1 MMRHYDENII
11 QLIQLYLTGDL
22 SEEGKA
28 KLEDWI
34 HGDPSHERLFD
45 EICEERNVVR
55 DLEVYERVNKDT
67 AWEKVV
73 SRGDI
78 KRRHTSRRLGWYR
91 WVAAVALPV
100 MVVAA
105 GYFIR
110 EVKRDTLRQGVEIAS
125 IEPGK
130 SKAILRLGNNR
141 VLEITK
147 ERETHVDVAEG
158 VAATNNSSGMIYPE
172 QVATGKTEYNVLEVP
187 RGGEYTVTLSDG
199 TVVHLNSGSELR
211 YPVAFSAERREVFL
225 SGEGYFEVVKD
236 TVRPFF
242 VNADKLKIR
251 VYGTSFNVNTYN
263 IEKIQTV
270 LVEGKIGIQT
280 MNMNTEYMVK
290 PGQLAL
296 YNQEKG
302 TMEIRD
308 VDVLPY
314 VAWKDHEFMFDDE
327 SLEEIMN
334 RLSLWYDVDVF
345 FQAASL
351 KQLHFT
357 GHLGR
362 YEDISHIL
370 DAISGVTQVKFSVKG
385 KTIIVME

>member
-1 MMRHYDENII
+1 MKHYDEGII

-22 SEEGKA
+22 SEEEKI
-28 KLEDWI
+28 KLEEWI
-34 HGDPSHERLFD
+34 RRDIARERLLK
-45 EICEERNVVR
+45 EICEEGNIAR
-55 DLEVYERVNKDT
+55 DLDVYGRVDERV

-73 SRGDI
+73 WRGNI
-78 KRRHTSRRLGWYR
+78 RLRYSSRRWGWYR
-91 WVAAVALPV
+91 WVAAVMLPL

-105 GYFIR
+105 GYFVR
-110 EVKRDTLRQGVEIAS
+110 EMQEGTGQRGTEPVS

-130 SKAILRLGNNR
+130 SKAILRLADNR
-141 VLEITK
+141 MIEITR
-147 ERETHVDVAEG
+147 ERETRFDVADG
-158 VAATNNSSGMIYPE
+158 IAATNDSSGMVYPE
-172 QVATGKTEYNVLEVP
+172 QVAAGEVEYNVLEVP

-199 TVVHLNSGSELR
+199 TVVYLNSGSELR
-211 YPVAFSAERREVFL
+211 YPVAFGTERREVFL
-225 SGEGYFEVVKD
+225 SGEGYFDVVKD
-236 TVRPFF
+236 VERPFF

-263 IEKIQTV
+263 LANVETV
-270 LVEGKIGIQT
+270 LVEGNIGIRET
-280 MNMNTEYMVK
+280 NADVEYSVM

-296 YNQEKG
+296 YNREKG

-308 VDVLPY
+308 VDVRPY
-314 VAWKDHEFMFDDE
+314 VAWKEHEFMFDNE

-334 RLSLWYDVDVF
+334 TLSLWYDVDVF
-345 FQAASL
+345 FQTASL

-362 YEDISHIL
+362 YEEVSHIL

-385 KTIIVME
+385 RTIIVME

>member
-1 MMRHYDENII
+1 MRDYDENIV
-11 QLIQLYLTGDL
+11 QLIRLYLTGDL
-22 SEEGKA
+22 SEEEKV

-34 HGDPSHERLFD
+34 HGDSSRKRLFD
-45 EICEERNVVR
+45 EICEERNVAR
-55 DLEVYERVNKDT
+55 DLEVYERVNKES

-73 SRGDI
+73 CRGNI
-78 KRRHTSRRLGWYR
+78 KLQHSSRRLGWYR
-91 WVAAVALPV
+91 WVAAVMLPV
-100 MVVAA
+100 MVAA

-110 EVKRDTLRQGVEIAS
+110 EMKRDSLQQGVEIAS

-211 YPVAFSAERREVFL
+211 YPVAFGAERREVFL

-236 TVRPFF
+236 SVRPFF

-251 VYGTSFNVNTYN
+251 VYGTSFNVNTYDLEN
-263 IEKIQTV
+263 IQTV

-302 TMEIRD
+302 TMEILN

-327 SLEEIMN
+327 SLEKIMN

-345 FQAASL
+345 FQTASL

-362 YEDISHIL
+362 YDDISHIL

-385 KTIIVME
+385 RTIIVME

>member
-1 MMRHYDENII
+1 MRDYDENIV

-22 SEEGKA
+22 SEEEKV

-34 HGDPSHERLFD
+34 RGDSSRKRLFD

-55 DLEVYERVNKDT
+55 DLEVYERVNKES

-73 SRGDI
+73 CRGNI
-78 KRRHTSRRLGWYR
+78 KLQHSPRRLGWYR
-91 WVAAVALPV
+91 WVAAVMLPV
-100 MVVAA
+100 MVAA

-110 EVKRDTLRQGVEIAS
+110 EMKRDSLQQGVEIAS

-158 VAATNNSSGMIYPE
+158 IAATNNSSGMIYPE
-172 QVATGKTEYNVLEVP
+172 QVATGKTEDNVLEIP

-211 YPVAFSAERREVFL
+211 YPVAFGAERREVFL

-236 TVRPFF
+236 SVRPFF

-251 VYGTSFNVNTYN
+251 VYGTSFNVNTYDLEN
-263 IEKIQTV
+263 IQTV

-302 TMEIRD
+302 TMEILN
-308 VDVLPY
+308 VDVQLY

-327 SLEEIMN
+327 SLEKIMN

-345 FQAASL
+345 FQTASL

-362 YEDISHIL
+362 YDDISHIL

-385 KTIIVME
+385 RTIIVME

>member
-1 MMRHYDENII
+1 MRDYDENIV

-22 SEEGKA
+22 SEEEKV

-34 HGDPSHERLFD
+34 HGDSSRKRLFD
-45 EICEERNVVR
+45 EICEERNVAR
-55 DLEVYERVNKDT
+55 DLEVYERVNKES

-73 SRGDI
+73 CRGNI
-78 KRRHTSRRLGWYR
+78 KLQHSSRRLGWYR
-91 WVAAVALPV
+91 WVAAVMLPV
-100 MVVAA
+100 MVAA

-110 EVKRDTLRQGVEIAS
+110 EMKRDSLQQGVEIAS

-158 VAATNNSSGMIYPE
+158 VAATNNSSGKIYPE

-211 YPVAFSAERREVFL
+211 YPVAFGAERREVFL

-236 TVRPFF
+236 SVRPFF

-251 VYGTSFNVNTYN
+251 VYGTSFNVNTYDLEN
-263 IEKIQTV
+263 IQTV

-302 TMEIRD
+302 TMEILN

-327 SLEEIMN
+327 SLEKIMN

-345 FQAASL
+345 FQTASL

-362 YEDISHIL
+362 YDDISHIL

-385 KTIIVME
+385 RTIIVME

>member
-1 MMRHYDENII
+1 MRDYDENIV

-22 SEEGKA
+22 SEEEKV

-34 HGDPSHERLFD
+34 HGDSSRKRLFD
-45 EICEERNVVR
+45 EICEERNVAR
-55 DLEVYERVNKDT
+55 DLEVYERVNKES

-73 SRGDI
+73 CRGNI
-78 KRRHTSRRLGWYR
+78 KLQHSPRRLGWYR
-91 WVAAVALPV
+91 WVAAVMLPV
-100 MVVAA
+100 MVAA

-110 EVKRDTLRQGVEIAS
+110 EMKRDSLQQGVEIAS

-158 VAATNNSSGMIYPE
+158 IAATNNSSGMIYPE
-172 QVATGKTEYNVLEVP
+172 QVATGKTEYNVLEIP

-211 YPVAFSAERREVFL
+211 YPVAFGAERREVFL

-236 TVRPFF
+236 SVRPFF

-251 VYGTSFNVNTYN
+251 VYGTSFNVNTYDLEN
-263 IEKIQTV
+263 IQTV

-302 TMEIRD
+302 TMEILN
-308 VDVLPY
+308 VDVQLY

-327 SLEEIMN
+327 SLEKIMN

-345 FQAASL
+345 FQTASL

-362 YEDISHIL
+362 YDDISHIL

-385 KTIIVME
+385 RTIIVME

>member
-1 MMRHYDENII
+1 MRDYDENIV

-22 SEEGKA
+22 SEEEKV

-34 HGDPSHERLFD
+34 HGDSSRKRLFD
-45 EICEERNVVR
+45 EICEERNVAR
-55 DLEVYERVNKDT
+55 DLEVYERVNKES

-73 SRGDI
+73 CRGNI
-78 KRRHTSRRLGWYR
+78 KLQHSSRRLGWYR
-91 WVAAVALPV
+91 WVAAVMLPV
-100 MVVAA
+100 MVAA

-110 EVKRDTLRQGVEIAS
+110 EMKRDSLQQGVEIAS

-211 YPVAFSAERREVFL
+211 YPVAFGAERREVFL

-236 TVRPFF
+236 SVRPFF

-251 VYGTSFNVNTYN
+251 VYGTSFNVNTYDLEN
-263 IEKIQTV
+263 IQTV
-270 LVEGKIGIQT
+270 LVEGKIGIKT
-280 MNMNTEYMVK
+280 NMNTEYMVK

-302 TMEIRD
+302 TMEILN

-327 SLEEIMN
+327 SLEKIMN

-345 FQAASL
+345 FQTASL

-362 YEDISHIL
+362 YDDISHIL

-385 KTIIVME
+385 RTIIVME

>member
-1 MMRHYDENII
+1 MRDYDENIV

-22 SEEGKA
+22 SEEEKV

-34 HGDPSHERLFD
+34 HGDSSRKRLFD
-45 EICEERNVVR
+45 EICEERNVAR
-55 DLEVYERVNKDT
+55 DLEVYERVNKES

-73 SRGDI
+73 CRGNI
-78 KRRHTSRRLGWYR
+78 KLQHSSRRLGWYR
-91 WVAAVALPV
+91 WVAAVMLPV
-100 MVVAA
+100 MVAA

-110 EVKRDTLRQGVEIAS
+110 EMKRDSLQQGVEIAS

-211 YPVAFSAERREVFL
+211 YPVAFGAERREVFL

-236 TVRPFF
+236 SVRPFF

-251 VYGTSFNVNTYN
+251 VYGTSFNVNTYDLEN
-263 IEKIQTV
+263 IQTV

-302 TMEIRD
+302 TMEILN

-327 SLEEIMN
+327 SLEKSMN

-345 FQAASL
+345 FQTASL
-351 KQLHFT
+351 KQLHCT

-362 YEDISHIL
+362 YDDISHIL

-385 KTIIVME
+385 RTIIVME

>member
-1 MMRHYDENII
+1 MRDYDENIV

-22 SEEGKA
+22 SEEEKV

-34 HGDPSHERLFD
+34 RGDSSRKRLFD

-55 DLEVYERVNKDT
+55 DLEVYERVNKES

-73 SRGDI
+73 CRGNI
-78 KRRHTSRRLGWYR
+78 KLQHSPRRLGWYR
-91 WVAAVALPV
+91 WVAAVMLPV
-100 MVVAA
+100 MVAA

-110 EVKRDTLRQGVEIAS
+110 EMKRDSLQQGVEIAS

-158 VAATNNSSGMIYPE
+158 IAATNNSSGMIYPE
-172 QVATGKTEYNVLEVP
+172 QVATGKTEYNVLEIP

-211 YPVAFSAERREVFL
+211 YPVAFGAERREVFL

-236 TVRPFF
+236 SVRPFF

-251 VYGTSFNVNTYN
+251 VYGTSFNVNTYDLEN
-263 IEKIQTV
+263 IQTV

-302 TMEIRD
+302 TMEILN
-308 VDVLPY
+308 VDVQLY

-327 SLEEIMN
+327 SLEKIMN
-334 RLSLWYDVDVF
+334 RLSLWYVVDVF
-345 FQAASL
+345 FQTASL

-362 YEDISHIL
+362 YDDISHIL

-385 KTIIVME
+385 RTIIVME

>member
-1 MMRHYDENII
+1 MRDYDENIV

-22 SEEGKA
+22 SEEEKV

-34 HGDPSHERLFD
+34 RRDSSRKRLFD

-55 DLEVYERVNKDT
+55 DLEVYERVNKES

-73 SRGDI
+73 CRGNI
-78 KRRHTSRRLGWYR
+78 KLQHSPRRLGWYR
-91 WVAAVALPV
+91 WVAAVMLPV
-100 MVVAA
+100 MVAA

-110 EVKRDTLRQGVEIAS
+110 EMKRDSLQQGVEIAS

-158 VAATNNSSGMIYPE
+158 IAATNNSSGMIYPE
-172 QVATGKTEYNVLEVP
+172 QVATGKTEYNVLEIP

-211 YPVAFSAERREVFL
+211 YPVAFGAERREVFL

-236 TVRPFF
+236 SVRPFF

-251 VYGTSFNVNTYN
+251 VYGTSFNVNTYDLEN
-263 IEKIQTV
+263 IQTV

-302 TMEIRD
+302 TMEILN
-308 VDVLPY
+308 VDVQLY

-327 SLEEIMN
+327 SLEKIMN

-345 FQAASL
+345 FQTASL

-362 YEDISHIL
+362 YDDISHIL

-385 KTIIVME
+385 RTIIVME

>member
-1 MMRHYDENII
+1 MRDYDENIV

-22 SEEGKA
+22 SEEEKV

-34 HGDPSHERLFD
+34 RGDSSRKRLFD
-45 EICEERNVVR
+45 EICEERNVAR
-55 DLEVYERVNKDT
+55 DLEVYERVNKES

-73 SRGDI
+73 CRGNI
-78 KRRHTSRRLGWYR
+78 KLQHSPRRLGWYR
-91 WVAAVALPV
+91 WVAAVMLPV
-100 MVVAA
+100 MVAA

-110 EVKRDTLRQGVEIAS
+110 EMKRDSLQQGVEIAS

-172 QVATGKTEYNVLEVP
+172 QVATGKTEYNVLEIP

-211 YPVAFSAERREVFL
+211 YPVAFGAERREVFL

-236 TVRPFF
+236 SVRPFF

-251 VYGTSFNVNTYN
+251 VYGTSFNVNTYDLEN
-263 IEKIQTV
+263 IQTV

-302 TMEIRD
+302 TMEILN

-327 SLEEIMN
+327 SLEKIMN

-345 FQAASL
+345 FQTASL

-362 YEDISHIL
+362 YDDISHIL

-385 KTIIVME
+385 RTIIVME

>member
-1 MMRHYDENII
+1 MMRDYDENIV

-22 SEEGKA
+22 SEEEKV

-34 HGDPSHERLFD
+34 RGDSSRKRLFD

-55 DLEVYERVNKDT
+55 DLEVYERVNKES

-73 SRGDI
+73 CRGNI
-78 KRRHTSRRLGWYR
+78 KLQHSPRRLGWYR
-91 WVAAVALPV
+91 WVAAVMLPV
-100 MVVAA
+100 MVAA

-110 EVKRDTLRQGVEIAS
+110 EMKRDSLQQGVEIAS

-158 VAATNNSSGMIYPE
+158 IAATNNSSGMIYPE
-172 QVATGKTEYNVLEVP
+172 QVATGKTEYNVLEIP

-211 YPVAFSAERREVFL
+211 YPVAFGAERREVFL

-236 TVRPFF
+236 SVRPFF

-251 VYGTSFNVNTYN
+251 VYGTSFNVNTYDLEN
-263 IEKIQTV
+263 IQTV

-302 TMEIRD
+302 TMEILN
-308 VDVLPY
+308 VDVQLY

-327 SLEEIMN
+327 SLEKIMN

-345 FQAASL
+345 FQTASL

-362 YEDISHIL
+362 YDDISHIL

-385 KTIIVME
+385 RTIIVME

>member
-1 MMRHYDENII
+1 MRDYDENIV

-22 SEEGKA
+22 SEEEKV

-34 HGDPSHERLFD
+34 RGDSSRKRLFD

-55 DLEVYERVNKDT
+55 DLEVYERVNKES

-73 SRGDI
+73 CRGNI
-78 KRRHTSRRLGWYR
+78 KLQHSPRRLGWYR
-91 WVAAVALPV
+91 WVAAVMLPV
-100 MVVAA
+100 MVAA

-110 EVKRDTLRQGVEIAS
+110 EMKRDSLQQGVEIAS

-158 VAATNNSSGMIYPE
+158 IAATNNSSGMIYPE
-172 QVATGKTEYNVLEVP
+172 QVVTGKTEYNVLEIP

-211 YPVAFSAERREVFL
+211 YPVAFGAERREVFL

-236 TVRPFF
+236 SVRPFF

-251 VYGTSFNVNTYN
+251 VYGTSFNVNTYDLEN
-263 IEKIQTV
+263 IQTV

-302 TMEIRD
+302 TMEILN
-308 VDVLPY
+308 VDVQLY

-327 SLEEIMN
+327 SLEKIMN

-345 FQAASL
+345 FQTASL

-362 YEDISHIL
+362 YDDISHIL

-385 KTIIVME
+385 RTIIVME

>member
-1 MMRHYDENII
+1 MRDYDENIV

-22 SEEGKA
+22 SEEEKV

-34 HGDPSHERLFD
+34 RGDSSRKRLFD

-55 DLEVYERVNKDT
+55 DLEVYERVNKES

-73 SRGDI
+73 CRGNI
-78 KRRHTSRRLGWYR
+78 KLQHSPRRLGWYR
-91 WVAAVALPV
+91 WVAAVMLPV
-100 MVVAA
+100 MVAA

-110 EVKRDTLRQGVEIAS
+110 EMKRDSLQQGVEIAS

-158 VAATNNSSGMIYPE
+158 IAATNNSSGMIYPE
-172 QVATGKTEYNVLEVP
+172 QVATGKTEYNVLEIP
-187 RGGEYTVTLSDG
+187 RTVTLSDG

-211 YPVAFSAERREVFL
+211 YPVAFGAERREVFL

-236 TVRPFF
+236 SVRPFF

-251 VYGTSFNVNTYN
+251 VYGTSFNVNTYDLEN
-263 IEKIQTV
+263 IQTV

-302 TMEIRD
+302 TMEILN
-308 VDVLPY
+308 VDVQLY

-327 SLEEIMN
+327 SLEKIMN

-345 FQAASL
+345 FQTASL
-351 KQLHFT
+351 NQLHFT

-362 YEDISHIL
+362 YDDISHIL

-385 KTIIVME
+385 RTIIVME

>member
-1 MMRHYDENII
+1 MRDYDENIV

-22 SEEGKA
+22 SEEEKV

-34 HGDPSHERLFD
+34 HGDSSRKRLFD
-45 EICEERNVVR
+45 EICEERNVAR
-55 DLEVYERVNKDT
+55 DLEVYERVNKES

-73 SRGDI
+73 CRGNI
-78 KRRHTSRRLGWYR
+78 KLQHSSRRLGWYR
-91 WVAAVALPV
+91 WVAAVMLPV
-100 MVVAA
+100 MVAA

-110 EVKRDTLRQGVEIAS
+110 EMKRDSLQQGVEIAS

-158 VAATNNSSGMIYPE
+158 IAATNNSSGMIYPE

-211 YPVAFSAERREVFL
+211 YPVAFGAERREVFL

-236 TVRPFF
+236 SVRPFF

-251 VYGTSFNVNTYN
+251 VYGTSFNVNTYDLEN
-263 IEKIQTV
+263 IQTV

-302 TMEIRD
+302 TMEILN
-308 VDVLPY
+308 VDVQLY

-327 SLEEIMN
+327 SLEKIMN

-345 FQAASL
+345 FQTASL

-362 YEDISHIL
+362 YDDISHIL

-385 KTIIVME
+385 RTIIVME

>member
-1 MMRHYDENII
+1 MRDYDENIV

-22 SEEGKA
+22 SEEEKV

-34 HGDPSHERLFD
+34 RGDSSRKRLFD

-55 DLEVYERVNKDT
+55 DLEVYERVNKES

-73 SRGDI
+73 CRGNI
-78 KRRHTSRRLGWYR
+78 KLQHSPRRLGWYR
-91 WVAAVALPV
+91 WVAAVMLPV
-100 MVVAA
+100 MVAA

-110 EVKRDTLRQGVEIAS
+110 EMKRDSLQQGVEIAS

-158 VAATNNSSGMIYPE
+158 IAATNNSSGMIYPE
-172 QVATGKTEYNVLEVP
+172 QVVTGKTEYNVLEIP

-211 YPVAFSAERREVFL
+211 YPVAFGAERREVFL

-236 TVRPFF
+236 SVRPFF

-251 VYGTSFNVNTYN
+251 VYGTSFNVNTYDLEN
-263 IEKIQTV
+263 IQTV

-302 TMEIRD
+302 TMEILN
-308 VDVLPY
+308 VDVQLY

-327 SLEEIMN
+327 SLEKIMN
-334 RLSLWYDVDVF
+334 RFSLWYDVDVF
-345 FQAASL
+345 FQTASL

-362 YEDISHIL
+362 YDDISHIL

-385 KTIIVME
+385 RTIIVME

>member
-1 MMRHYDENII
+1 MRDYDENIV

-22 SEEGKA
+22 SEEEKV

-34 HGDPSHERLFD
+34 RGDSSRKRLFD

-55 DLEVYERVNKDT
+55 DLEVYERVNKES

-73 SRGDI
+73 CRGNI
-78 KRRHTSRRLGWYR
+78 KLQHSPRRLGWYR
-91 WVAAVALPV
+91 WVAAVMLTV
-100 MVVAA
+100 MVAA

-110 EVKRDTLRQGVEIAS
+110 EMKRDSLQQGVEIAS

-158 VAATNNSSGMIYPE
+158 IAATNNSSGMIYPE
-172 QVATGKTEYNVLEVP
+172 QVATGKTEYNVLEIP

-211 YPVAFSAERREVFL
+211 YPVAFGAERREVFL

-236 TVRPFF
+236 SVRPFF

-251 VYGTSFNVNTYN
+251 VYGTSFNVNTYDLEN
-263 IEKIQTV
+263 IQTV

-302 TMEIRD
+302 TMEILN
-308 VDVLPY
+308 VDVQLY

-327 SLEEIMN
+327 SLEKIMN

-345 FQAASL
+345 FQTASL

-362 YEDISHIL
+362 YDDISHIL

-385 KTIIVME
+385 RTIIVME

>member
-1 MMRHYDENII
+1 MRDYDENIV

-22 SEEGKA
+22 SEEEKV

-34 HGDPSHERLFD
+34 RGDSSRKRLFD

-55 DLEVYERVNKDT
+55 DLEVYERVNKES

-73 SRGDI
+73 CRGNI
-78 KRRHTSRRLGWYR
+78 KLQHSPRRLGWYR
-91 WVAAVALPV
+91 WVAAVMLPV
-100 MVVAA
+100 MVAA

-110 EVKRDTLRQGVEIAS
+110 EMKRDSLQQGVEIAS

-158 VAATNNSSGMIYPE
+158 IAATNNSSGMIYPE
-172 QVATGKTEYNVLEVP
+172 QVATGKTEYNVLEIP

-211 YPVAFSAERREVFL
+211 YPVAFGAERREVFL

-236 TVRPFF
+236 SVRPFF

-251 VYGTSFNVNTYN
+251 VYGTSFNVNTYDLEN
-263 IEKIQTV
+263 IQNV

-302 TMEIRD
+302 TMEILN
-308 VDVLPY
+308 VDVQLY

-327 SLEEIMN
+327 SLEKIMN

-345 FQAASL
+345 FQTASL

-362 YEDISHIL
+362 YDDISHIL

-385 KTIIVME
+385 RTIIVME

>member
-1 MMRHYDENII
+1 MRDYDENIV

-22 SEEGKA
+22 SEEEKV

-34 HGDPSHERLFD
+34 RGDSSRKRLFD

-55 DLEVYERVNKDT
+55 DLEVYERVNKES

-73 SRGDI
+73 CRGNI
-78 KRRHTSRRLGWYR
+78 KLQHSPRRLGWYR
-91 WVAAVALPV
+91 WVAAVMLPV
-100 MVVAA
+100 MVAA

-110 EVKRDTLRQGVEIAS
+110 EMKRDSLQQGVEIAS

-158 VAATNNSSGMIYPE
+158 IAATNNSSGMIYPE
-172 QVATGKTEYNVLEVP
+172 QVATGKTEYNVLEIP

-211 YPVAFSAERREVFL
+211 YPVAFGAERREVFL

-236 TVRPFF
+236 SVRPFF

-251 VYGTSFNVNTYN
+251 VYGTSFNVNTYDLEN
-263 IEKIQTV
+263 IQTV

-302 TMEIRD
+302 TMEILN
-308 VDVLPY
+308 VDVQLY

-327 SLEEIMN
+327 SLEKIMN

-345 FQAASL
+345 FQTASL

-362 YEDISHIL
+362 YDDISHIL

-385 KTIIVME
+385 RTIIVME